1 MRLLCAVFLCVMTGA
16 AVTSA
21 SAASL
26 SELVNGDHRSEQ
38 NKDRNRYR
46 HPVETL
52 QWMGLK
58 PDMTVV
64 EVWPSGGWYAEIIAP
79 YVADRGQYIAAVRDK
94 SSWVPFRTTSAE
106 ALRKRMKE
114 NAELYGDPKFTELR
128 TPAVTRIAEPGSVD
142 MVLTFRNVH
151 NWMADGNAPAYFDA
165 FYEALKPG
173 GILGV
178 VQHRDDS
185 VEMQQDPRAPS
196 GYVKTQYVI
205 DLAMTAGFEVI
216 GESEIN
222 ANPKDGHDHPEGV
235 WTLPPALALGEERRE
250 KYLEI
255 GESDRMTLKFV
266 KKIPESQ
273 LPNDAKA
280 SDKGDAN

>member
-1 MRLLCAVFLCVMTGA
+1 MRLLRVAFLCVMTGA
-16 AVTSA
+16 AATAA

-26 SELVNGDHRSEQ
+26 SELANGDHRSEAH
-38 NKDRNRYR
+38 KVRNQYR
-46 HPVETL
+46 HPVKTL
-52 QWMGLK
+52 QWIGLE

-79 YVADRGQYIAAVRDK
+79 YVADRGQYIAAVREK
-94 SSWVPFRTTSAE
+94 SSWIPFRTTSAE

-128 TPAVTRIAEPGSVD
+128 PPAATRIAEPGSVD

-151 NWMADGNAPAYFDA
+151 NWMADGNAPAYFEA

-185 VEMQQDPRAPS
+185 VETQDPRAPS
-196 GYVKTQYVI
+196 GYVKTKYVI

-222 ANPKDGHDHPEGV
+222 ANPEDDHDHPEGV
-235 WTLPPALALGEERRE
+235 WTLPPTLALGEENRE

-255 GESDRMTLKFV
+255 GESDRMTLKFI
-266 KKIPESQ
+266 KKIPVSQ
-273 LPNDAKA
+273 LPDDKKG
-280 SDKGDAN
+280 SDKSDSN